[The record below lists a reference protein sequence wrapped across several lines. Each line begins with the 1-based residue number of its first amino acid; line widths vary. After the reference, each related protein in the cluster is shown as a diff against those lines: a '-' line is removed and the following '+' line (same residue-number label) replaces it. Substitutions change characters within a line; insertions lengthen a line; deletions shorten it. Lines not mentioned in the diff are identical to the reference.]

1 MNFPLEAFTTV
12 SAANPWTYVVFGG
25 IGFAFGYTLEMAGFG
40 DSRKLAAQFYF
51 KEMTV
56 LKVMFTAIA
65 VAMTLLFGAVGLG
78 LIDFNLVWVNPTYL
92 GSGIVG
98 GLIMGVGFIVG
109 GFCPTTSLA
118 SASTGRIDGM
128 LFMLGGF
135 VGAFLFGETERY
147 FDHWYNNAGY
157 YGRLTLDQVL
167 GVSPSTL
174 VLIIVLLALFLFWG
188 GEQLERVFGHKDLS
202 REPRLRK
209 LGAAGLFAAALG
221 VLVLGSPSIED
232 RYERLSFKRTEVIK
246 QADADP
252 KLLGDIAR
260 LPGTMPKLVDATPKR
275 VDAKPKTVTRV
286 YSANEML
293 AKRLV
298 FTSPAE
304 AFKARYQQAINPVYL
319 DVRSESDYNLYHLVD
334 SINVPLERLAEVV
347 PDLLSEPPANTVFI
361 TISNDEVAA
370 VEAWRLLVASRVQ
383 NVYILE
389 GGINNWIAV
398 FGAKDPS
405 LKPLASAGEDQLRYL
420 FPAAL
425 GSRYK
430 SCSPSP
436 IEYEK
441 LDFQAKIVL
450 QLKRD
455 KSGGGCG

>member
-12 SAANPWTYVVFGG
+12 SAANPWTYVVFGA

-51 KEMTV
+51 KELTV

-78 LIDFNLVWVNPTYL
+78 VVDFNLVWVNPTYL
-92 GSGIVG
+92 ASGVVG

-167 GVSPSTL
+167 GVSAPAL
-174 VLIIVLLALFLFWG
+174 VLIVVLMALFMFWG
-188 GEQLERVFGHKDLS
+188 AEQLERAVGRKDLS
-202 REPRLRK
+202 GEPRLRK
-209 LGAAGLFAAALG
+209 FGAAGLFAAALG
-221 VLVLGSPSIED
+221 VLVLGSPSLED
-232 RYERLSFKRTEVIK
+232 SYERLSFKRTEVIEK
-246 QADADP
+246 TGAAKAIADAAA
-252 KLLGDIAR
+252 I
-260 LPGTMPKLVDATPKR
+260 
-275 VDAKPKTVTRV
+275 KPQTVTKV
-286 YSANEML
+286 YSADEML
-293 AKRLV
+293 SKRLV

-304 AFKARYQQAINPVYL
+304 AFKARYQQAINLVYL
-319 DVRSESDYNLYHLVD
+319 DVRSESDYNLYHLAGSV
-334 SINVPLERLAEVV
+334 NVPLDRLAGVV
-347 PDLLSEPPANTVFI
+347 PRLLSEPPANTVFI
-361 TISNDEVAA
+361 TISNDEAAA
-370 VEAWRLLVASRVQ
+370 VEAWKLLVASRVQ
-383 NVYILE
+383 NVYVLE
-389 GGINNWIAV
+389 GGINNWIAF
-398 FGAKDPS
+398 FGADDAS
-405 LKPLASAGEDQLRYL
+405 LRPLAQAGEDQLRYL

-441 LDFQAKIVL
+441 LDFQARIVL
-450 QLKRD
+450 QLRRD